1 MEINPN
7 EEQVAEPSSG
17 EEKETS
23 KEEQVTKPSDSRE
36 RYEKF
41 KENAAEKKEAKSKE
55 TSKEKEPPPE
65 KETGEKKVEDSKPKG
80 PKIRFVDEQGNDVSF
95 VLDVDGK
102 PIEIKDPDELKTKG
116 QIWYH
121 HDIKGK
127 ELNELKEK
135 LEAIA
140 DQQKAK
146 ESDLQTGAEQ
156 IAKIMEAIEKRGS
169 QSAPQKPSDEEQVE
183 EEDDFDESLLDPDT
197 LKRFKKLEKRV
208 ETAENESKMTK
219 QMLFKMMVTD
229 EGSKID
235 GEIKEL
241 QGDSFSEKKRKK
253 VYRLLAENDD
263 KTGKPKYKNVKEA
276 VEAEKKEREE
286 DLKEYLE
293 KNPEILEMK
302 KKDREEAVAEYLEAK
317 EKDEEAPVSP
327 PSETPVDELASAP
340 EKKKKKEGY
349 GSIMAAAEAGMKSI
363 AERRGIARKH

>member
-1 MEINPN
+1 MTIDPK
-7 EEQVAEPSSG
+7 EEQVTEPSSR

-23 KEEQVTKPSDSRE
+23 KEEQVTKPSDSRD

-41 KENAAEKKEAKSKE
+41 TERKATEKAAKSKE
-55 TSKEKEPPPE
+55 TSKEKEAPLE

-183 EEDDFDESLLDPDT
+183 EEDEDEDLLDPDVSA
-197 LKRFKKLEKRV
+197 RFKALKKELKEVKG
-208 ETAENESKMTK
+208 ESKMVK

-241 QGDSFSEKKRKK
+241 HGDSYSEKKRKK
-253 VYRLLAENDD
+253 VYRLLAENDE
-263 KTGKPKYKNVKEA
+263 KTGKPKYKSVKEA

-286 DLKEYLE
+286 DLKEYLD

>member
-23 KEEQVTKPSDSRE
+23 KEEQVTKPSDSRD

-41 KENAAEKKEAKSKE
+41 TEKKATEKAAKSKE
-55 TSKEKEPPPE
+55 TSKEKEAPLE
-65 KETGEKKVEDSKPKG
+65 KETGEKEAEPEEPEAHLYLVGKDGKKHPF
-80 PKIRFVDEQGNDVSF
+80 ILN
-95 VLDVDGK
+95 VDGELVK
-102 PIEIKDPDELKTKG
+102 PDSVEKAITYGQLGFHGNRRLEELNAKE
-116 QIWYH
+116 
-121 HDIKGK
+121 K
-127 ELNELKEK
+127 ELQ
-135 LEAIA
+135 AGA
-140 DQQKAK
+140 DT
-146 ESDLQTGAEQ
+146 L
-156 IAKIMEAIEKRGS
+156 AKIMKAMEERAS
-169 QSAPQKPSDEEQVE
+169 QSVPTKPSDEEEVE
-183 EEDDFDESLLDPDT
+183 EEDEDEDLLDPDVSA
-197 LKRFKKLEKRV
+197 RFKALKKELKEVKG
-208 ETAENESKMTK
+208 ESKMVK

-241 QGDSFSEKKRKK
+241 HGDSYSEKKRKK
-253 VYRLLAENDD
+253 VYRLLAENDE
-263 KTGKPKYKNVKEA
+263 KTGKPKYKSVKEA

-286 DLKEYLE
+286 DLKEYLD

>member
-7 EEQVAEPSSG
+7 EEQVTEPSSG

-23 KEEQVTKPSDSRE
+23 KEEQVTKPSDSRD

-41 KENAAEKKEAKSKE
+41 TEKQAAEKAAKSKE
-55 TSKEKEPPPE
+55 TSKEKEAPLE

-121 HDIKGK
+121 HDIKGA
-127 ELNELKEK
+127 ELNKLKADLEAKEK
-135 LEAIA
+135 E
-140 DQQKAK
+140 
-146 ESDLQTGAEQ
+146 LQTGAEQ
-156 IAKIMEAIEKRGS
+156 IAKIMEAVEKRAS
-169 QSAPQKPSDEEQVE
+169 QSAPTKPSDEEQVE
-183 EEDDFDESLLDPDT
+183 EEDEDEDLLDPDVSA
-197 LKRFKKLEKRV
+197 RFKALKKELKEVKG
-208 ETAENESKMTK
+208 ESKMVK

-241 QGDSFSEKKRKK
+241 QGDSYNEKRKKK
-253 VYRLLAENDD
+253 VYRLLAENDE
-263 KTGKPKYKNVKEA
+263 KTGKPKYTSVKEA

-286 DLKEYLE
+286 DIKEYLE
-293 KNPEILEMK
+293 KNPEALEMK
-302 KKDREEAVAEYLEAK
+302 KKDREEAVAEYLEEK

-327 PSETPVDELASAP
+327 PSETPVDESVSTS

-349 GSIMAAAEAGMKSI
+349 GSITAAAEAGMRSI